1 MMELLENGTAKQN
14 EVSVTKKDYISTLTE
29 HIIHEILSRLTMPD
43 VARISCLSKTWKNF
57 YVSFPCLNIEQQYFD
72 HLSYD
77 SFKNF
82 MYHKVRSMSIKEES
96 LVIHK
101 FKLCMH
107 YKYVREAKEEIV
119 NCTRLISKMSTIK
132 EFDFQIIQGNHFDNP
147 DYSYELLHHIYNAK
161 MLMVLRLSGLI
172 MIQPFRDT
180 KFSHLEILRLENV
193 TVHKESDI
201 DWFFTSCPM
210 VREIAIVKCNGLEH
224 LKVCGNLGNL
234 KLLEIAFCEMLKS
247 VEIQVPSL
255 EKLVLY
261 EIKRNRGDDFCMA
274 LSIDSETSESLRE
287 LTLCN
292 STIRGITFTCLFSRC
307 SNVESLVLD
316 WCMHFFK
323 IKIASNKLRKLVVK
337 KCLDLLVTDIEA
349 PNLSSFLFCHY
360 LPYGYYN
367 SNNNGQMMQYSEE
380 ISQLQECML
389 DINQVLWTK
398 NIWISLWFD
407 KFKDSAD
414 QKLVIYPK
422 HKNFYHAVVLEDW
435 SSMAEL
441 ALMTQ
446 ISEEAERIIITTMS
460 FAHLVDYMFGDS
472 GKDLSSVL
480 AFSLTDE
487 SSLYELLNNKPKV
500 SCKPCFNVA
509 ISLQEMETFLP
520 SRCCSS
526 FSRIAAT
533 LKATLL
539 SVSPNLRRIWL
550 DR

>member
-57 YVSFPCLNIEQQYFD
+57 SVSFPCLNIEQQYFD

-255 EKLVLY
+255 EKLVL
-261 EIKRNRGDDFCMA
+261 
-274 LSIDSETSESLRE
+274 
-287 LTLCN
+287 
-292 STIRGITFTCLFSRC
+292 
-307 SNVESLVLD
+307 
-316 WCMHFFK
+316 
-323 IKIASNKLRKLVVK
+323 
-337 KCLDLLVTDIEA
+337 
-349 PNLSSFLFCHY
+349 
-360 LPYGYYN
+360 
-367 SNNNGQMMQYSEE
+367 
-380 ISQLQECML
+380 
-389 DINQVLWTK
+389 
-398 NIWISLWFD
+398 
-407 KFKDSAD
+407 
-414 QKLVIYPK
+414 
-422 HKNFYHAVVLEDW
+422 
-435 SSMAEL
+435 
-441 ALMTQ
+441 
-446 ISEEAERIIITTMS
+446 
-460 FAHLVDYMFGDS
+460 
-472 GKDLSSVL
+472 
-480 AFSLTDE
+480 
-487 SSLYELLNNKPKV
+487 
-500 SCKPCFNVA
+500 
-509 ISLQEMETFLP
+509 
-520 SRCCSS
+520 
-526 FSRIAAT
+526 
-533 LKATLL
+533 
-539 SVSPNLRRIWL
+539 
-550 DR
+550 